1 MKKLWTILI
10 VIIVL
15 LILFLLLGPF
25 YMVNEGEQAV
35 ITRFGRIVDTETTSG
50 LKLKMPVID
59 TVTKY
64 PKMLLSWDGD
74 AQRIPTKENQFIW
87 VDATARWRINDPAL
101 FYMTVKTVEGGIARL
116 NDVLDSTIRTVISEN
131 YLNEAVRSTN
141 RINSMEIEENVGS
154 EVENAEDAETLRSLT
169 STRAVQEE
177 IKIGRDGLS
186 DMMLQDAAPLTL
198 RYGIELED
206 VIIRQIRYSD
216 DLTASVYSRMIK
228 ERSQIAETY
237 RSYGRGQ
244 LLSWQGRTEN
254 DKKNILSKAYAESE
268 KIKGDADAAATA
280 IYSNAY
286 SADPEFFRLWTL
298 LESYRKTIPG
308 IKDKTLS
315 TSLDYFDYMYSS
327 EGRSETSESL

>member
-15 LILFLLLGPF
+15 LVLFLLLGPF

-87 VDATARWRINDPAL
+87 VDATARWRIQDPAL

-141 RINSMEIEENVGS
+141 RINSMEIEESVGS
-154 EVENAEDAETLRSLT
+154 EVENAEDAE
-169 STRAVQEE
+169 
-177 IKIGRDGLS
+177 
-186 DMMLQDAAPLTL
+186 
-198 RYGIELED
+198 
-206 VIIRQIRYSD
+206 
-216 DLTASVYSRMIK
+216 LTAGAELTRERAALVYALLQEDDTAFLAFSLCVAAWLFPEVRDYLGQARRM
-228 ERSQIAETY
+228 T
-237 RSYGRGQ
+237 
-244 LLSWQGRTEN
+244 GRT
-254 DKKNILSKAYAESE
+254 S
-268 KIKGDADAAATA
+268 
-280 IYSNAY
+280 
-286 SADPEFFRLWTL
+286 FR
-298 LESYRKTIPG
+298 RH
-308 IKDKTLS
+308 
-315 TSLDYFDYMYSS
+315 MQ
-327 EGRSETSESL
+327 RARR